1 MPRHDIADLR
11 ELMRRLRDPDTGCP
25 WDLAQDW
32 KSLVR
37 HTIEETYE
45 LADAVER
52 DAADEVRDEL
62 GDHLFQAVFYA
73 QIAAERGL
81 FDLDDVADA
90 IVRKLLRRHPHVFP
104 DGTMGSRRVPGP
116 LPDTAGIRERW
127 EGIKQEDRHARA
139 QKSAMDDVPIAMP
152 ALARAEKL
160 QRRAAREGFDWSG
173 WEGVV
178 DKLAEETAELL
189 HAVREGDAP
198 ACEDELGDI
207 LFTCVNLAR
216 HLGVDA
222 EGALRGASAKFDR
235 RFRTMESLVAERGV
249 ALSGQSPE
257 ALDALWRDAKAR
269 LANGV

>member
-11 ELMRRLRDPDTGCP
+11 ELMRRLRDPGTGCP

-52 DAADEVRDEL
+52 DAVMEVRDEL

-73 QIAAERGL
+73 QVAADGGL
-81 FDLDDVADA
+81 FDFDDVTDA

-104 DGTMGSRRVPGP
+104 DGILSSARAPGP
-116 LPDTAGIRERW
+116 VPDTSGVRERW

-139 QKSAMDDVPIAMP
+139 QKSAMDDVPLAMP

-160 QRRAAREGFDWSG
+160 QRRAARERFDWSS
-173 WEGVV
+173 WEGVF
-178 DKLAEETAELL
+178 DKLSEETAELL
-189 HAVREGDAP
+189 DAIRSGDAS
-198 ACEDELGDI
+198 AREDELGDI

-222 EGALRGASAKFDR
+222 EGALRAANAKFER
-235 RFRTMESLVAERGV
+235 RFRNMEGIASERNTTVAGHEP
-249 ALSGQSPE
+249 QT
-257 ALDALWRDAKAR
+257 LDTLWREAKTR
-269 LANGV
+269 